1 MRREKIK
8 RKKREK
14 KKNQSLLGL
23 VLHCFASKIPRFV
36 ANEQEEK

>member
-1 MRREKIK
+1 MM
-8 RKKREK
+8 KKWEK
-14 KKNQSLLGL
+14 KNWSLLGL